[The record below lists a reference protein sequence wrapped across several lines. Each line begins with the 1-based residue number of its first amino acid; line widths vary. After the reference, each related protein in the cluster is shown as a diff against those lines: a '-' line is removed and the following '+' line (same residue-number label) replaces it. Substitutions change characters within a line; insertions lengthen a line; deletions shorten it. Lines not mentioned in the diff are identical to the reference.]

1 MILTP
6 NNRKYRGDLLMETS
20 LHNLEKNILNKFNI
34 NQDDWVDW
42 RWQQRNTIKDAD
54 DLYASLGNSWE
65 QNIQDKVIQNLQDR
79 KMQITPYY
87 LALILNTTEQNA
99 DITQNPLWRQVVPFW
114 ENEIDGGYDE
124 QTDNWELS
132 NEMKTP
138 ICQHKYDNRVIL
150 RMSNTCNAYCQFCF
164 EALRTLKPKTDK
176 STASRNLFQE
186 SFEYIKNNDS
196 IEEVIL
202 SGGDPLTLSDA
213 KLEEYLSQLRS
224 WNDTLLIRMH
234 SRALS
239 FNPFRVTDQLI
250 AMLEKYKVNSFGV
263 HVCHPDELS
272 VDFIEAVKRIQ
283 KVVPIVFSN
292 MPFLRGINDN
302 EQTLHK
308 LFIQLYRI
316 GVKPYYLYHYMPY
329 SPGASIYK
337 ASVAKG
343 IQIMSKLK
351 RRVSNIAMPEYVLP
365 HEKGKFTVPL
375 VENIED
381 FPRFEGDEQGR
392 RFYKFV
398 NWQNQ
403 ACYWN
408 DDVCE

>member
-1 MILTP
+1 MYLDV
-6 NNRKYRGDLLMETS
+6 KYRGNFLMEAS
-20 LHNLEKNILNKFNI
+20 LECLGKNILSKFNI
-34 NQDDWVDW
+34 RQDDWIEW
-42 RWQQRNTIKDAD
+42 RWQQRNTIKDAN
-54 DLYASLGNSWE
+54 DLYASLGNNWE
-65 QNIQDKVIQNLQDR
+65 QSIQDKIAHNLQDR

-87 LALILNTTEQNA
+87 LALILNTTAQND

-114 ENEIDGGYDE
+114 EDEIDGGYDE

-176 STASRNLFQE
+176 STASRNLFEE
-186 SFEYIKNNDS
+186 SFEYIKSNKN

-213 KLEEYLSQLRS
+213 KLEGYLSQLRGWS
-224 WNDTLLIRMH
+224 DQLLIRMH

-250 AMLEKYKVNSFGV
+250 TMLEKYKVNSFGI

-272 VDFIEAVKRIQ
+272 VDFIKAVKRIQ

-292 MPFLRGINDN
+292 MPFLRGINDD

-308 LFIQLYRI
+308 LFIELYRV

-337 ASVAKG
+337 ASVTKG

-375 VENIED
+375 VENTED
-381 FPRFEGDEQGR
+381 FPRFEYDEQGR

-403 ACYWN
+403 TCYWN
-408 DDVCE
+408 DDICE